1 MKELSQY
8 VQFSVRN
15 LVRRGVRSWLTML
28 GIFIGIAAV
37 VALVSLGQGL
47 QRSIDEQFSQLGV
60 DKLIVQPRGEFG
72 PPGSST
78 TTAKLDED
86 DVGAVGRAKDVVRVA
101 GYMLKPIRVEF
112 HEQVRY
118 FLALGLPTDEQK
130 HLVDDFANLQIAQG
144 RDIRPND
151 GRKAVL
157 GHQFLDANLFS
168 PNVRVGD
175 RLLINDAEFEAV
187 GFYGVIGNTGDDRNV
202 VMPLDTL
209 RELTGAGEEVS
220 AIVAQ
225 SGRNADPEAVAVAI
239 EKALRKHRDVE
250 EGKEDFSVQTS
261 TELIESFGNVI
272 LIVQAFLIG
281 VAAISLVVGG
291 IGIMNTMYTAVL
303 ERTREIGVM
312 KAIGA
317 TNADIMKIFLIES
330 GLLGIAG
337 GGVGIIIG
345 ILVSKGIEVILAA
358 TGNSFLKI
366 YFPWYLIVGALVFAA
381 GVGMLS
387 GLLPAV
393 QAAKQQ
399 PVDAL
404 RYE

>member
-239 EKALRKHRDVE
+239 EKALRKHRNVE

>member
-291 IGIMNTMYTAVL
+291 IGIMNTM
-303 ERTREIGVM
+303 
-312 KAIGA
+312 
-317 TNADIMKIFLIES
+317 
-330 GLLGIAG
+330 
-337 GGVGIIIG
+337 
-345 ILVSKGIEVILAA
+345 
-358 TGNSFLKI
+358 
-366 YFPWYLIVGALVFAA
+366 
-381 GVGMLS
+381 
-387 GLLPAV
+387 
-393 QAAKQQ
+393 
-399 PVDAL
+399 
-404 RYE
+404 